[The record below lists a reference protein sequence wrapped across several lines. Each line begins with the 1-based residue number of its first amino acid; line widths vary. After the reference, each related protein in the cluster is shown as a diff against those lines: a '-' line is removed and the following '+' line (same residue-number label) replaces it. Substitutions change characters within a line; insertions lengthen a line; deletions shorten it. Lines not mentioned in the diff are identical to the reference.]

1 MKFIDEATIDV
12 IAGDGGNGCVS
23 FRREK
28 YVPKGGPNGG
38 DGGDGGSVIFR
49 VDGGL
54 STLLDVQYHHN
65 YKAGRGEHG
74 KGKQM
79 YGRGGKNAIVRVPAG
94 TMVYDAESGR
104 LLADLSEA
112 GTDWVAAA
120 GGRGG
125 LGNMHFVSSTNQAP
139 RKATQGTPGERRR
152 LRLELKLLADVGL
165 VGCPNAGKST
175 LVSAVSNARPKVA
188 DYPFTTKVPCL
199 GLVKLRDGKSFVV
212 ADIPGL
218 IEGAHDGAGMGMQF
232 LRHIERTRIILH
244 LVDVTDPARPDPV
257 ESYRAIRGEL
267 ASYDK
272 RLAKRPEIVV
282 LTKMDLPEAKGRA
295 VETAKAIKKI
305 SRRPVISIS
314 AAARKGIAELMVEI
328 EKLLQA

>member
-1 MKFIDEATIDV
+1 MKFIDEAIIDV

-38 DGGDGGSVIFR
+38 DGGDGGSVMFQ

-65 YKAGRGEHG
+65 YKAGRGGHG

-79 YGRGGKNAIVRVPAG
+79 YGRGGEDAVVRVPAG
-94 TMVYDAESGR
+94 TIVYDADTGEM
-104 LLADLSEA
+104 LADLSTVGES
-112 GTDWVAAA
+112 WVAAA

-125 LGNMHFVSSTNQAP
+125 LGNMHFTSSTNQAP
-139 RKATQGTPGERRR
+139 RKCTPGTTGQRRR

-188 DYPFTTKVPCL
+188 DYPFTTKAPCL
-199 GLVKLRDGKSFVV
+199 GLVQLREGKSFVM

-218 IEGAHDGAGMGMQF
+218 IEGAHDGAGMGIQF

-244 LVDVTDPARPDPV
+244 LVDVTDPAHPDPV
-257 ESYRAIRGEL
+257 ESYRAIRKEL
-267 ASYDK
+267 KAYDAK
-272 RLAKRPEIVV
+272 LAKRPEIVV
-282 LTKMDLPEAKGRA
+282 LTKMDLPEARLLKDDVAR
-295 VETAKAIKKI
+295 AIKKVG
-305 SRRPVISIS
+305 RHPVVAIS
-314 AAARKGIAELMVEI
+314 APARQGLEELLLEI
-328 EKLLQA
+328 EKHLG